1 VYFGDDELLVDREGY
16 LKVVGIGGTLRD
28 NSTGLGGLVM
38 DIVEKVGVYECV
50 GAVA

>member
-1 VYFGDDELLVDREGY
+1 MVDREGY

-28 NSTGLGGLVM
+28 KSTSLGGLTM
-38 DIVEKVGVYECV
+38 DIVEKVGVYEYV